1 MYKCIEKRNQDK
13 HIKRQ
18 QATGETSRGG
28 RWHFEALEIVAR
40 DIKVECKIGK
50 TTR

>member
-1 MYKCIEKRNQDK
+1 MRNQDK

-18 QATGETSRGG
+18 QATGGTSRGG
-28 RWHFEALEIVAR
+28 RWHFEALEIVAH
-40 DIKVECKIGK
+40 DIKEECKTGK